1 MFLWQLVDLRLFVVV
16 HGGERRIHCL
26 IFFRHIE
33 DFFILLQIASDE
45 IEQGLLL
52 NIMGIALLDLNE
64 LLLKFLYTVLMHF
77 KFEEA
82 AGQDLFG

>member
-64 LLLKFLYTVLMHF
+64 LLLKFLYAVLMYF